1 VISVESIDGAEE
13 VNDLHALIPI
23 LASAGGPHHGH
34 WWIVFPIL
42 WTLVLVTLIAFV
54 CRRRRGDG
62 TGGDSARRI
71 LGERF
76 ARGEINVDEYRER
89 LGQLQ

>member
-1 VISVESIDGAEE
+1 MEMTAM
-13 VNDLHALIPI
+13 NALA
-23 LASAGGPHHGH
+23 LVLGSGWHHHSH

-42 WTLVLVTLIAFV
+42 VLLLAGLVAALLL
-54 CRRRRGDG
+54 RGRHGPGD
-62 TGGDSARRI
+62 GGDSARRI

-76 ARGEINVDEYRER
+76 ARGEINADEYRER